1 MVNNMGKRFVTKK
14 NNNSLI
20 RIIITLGIIY
30 IILNFI
36 IAKIKGNVDESILSK
51 TILNVYSNK
60 LDIKLDKLDLNNPE
74 IILRTALNYSDIIK
88 LEKKNNET
96 TEVFKENEKL
106 GRIYIYNTHQT
117 EEYDAGTLL
126 NYNKNLTVYTASEIL
141 KSKLERYN
149 IDVFVEERNVK
160 EYLNKYNLAYK
171 DSYKIT
177 REFLNS
183 SPSDIDLYIDLH
195 RDSANRSVTAVN
207 INNKNYAKVM
217 FVVGTNYTNY
227 NLNLDLSSKLNNLFI
242 EFSPNITR
250 GIYTRHSVYNQD
262 FSPNVILLEL
272 GGPYNTLDEIEN
284 TLIVFAEV
292 INKYLGGS

>member
-126 NYNKNLTVYTASEIL
+126 NYNINLTVYTASEIL

>member
-1 MVNNMGKRFVTKK
+1 MGKRFVTKK

-126 NYNKNLTVYTASEIL
+126 NYNINLTVYTASEIL